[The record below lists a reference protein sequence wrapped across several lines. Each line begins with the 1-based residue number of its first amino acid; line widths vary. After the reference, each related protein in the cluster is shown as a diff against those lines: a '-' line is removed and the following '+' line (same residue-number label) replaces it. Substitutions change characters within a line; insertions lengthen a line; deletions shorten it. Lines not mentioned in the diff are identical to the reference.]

1 MKEKV
6 EDEQFR
12 VFLCNKL
19 KIDKDFMDNGFE
31 SFMRREGL
39 SVILNLI
46 LE

>member
-6 EDEQFR
+6 EDEQSK

-19 KIDKDFMDNGFE
+19 EIIKDLMDNGFK
-31 SFMRREGL
+31 SFMQKEGL
-39 SVILNLI
+39 SPTINLI

>member
-6 EDEQFR
+6 EDEQSK

-19 KIDKDFMDNGFE
+19 KITKDLMDNGFKF
-31 SFMRREGL
+31 FMQKEGL
-39 SVILNLI
+39 SPILNLI